1 MVITNVLYKLFILY
15 HPNATLLLFLIFDTF
30 QDVAVYLT
38 LNEEKITLN
47 EEHGTRNTEHRTR
60 NATRFTTLHLAFL
73 YLSEVLRKLY
83 PGNAEVLR

>member
-1 MVITNVLYKLFILY
+1 MSFYILFLHY

-47 EEHGTRNTEHRTR
+47 AEHGTQNAER
-60 NATRFTTLHLAFL
+60 NAFYYSSLGLFV
-73 YLSEVLRKLY
+73 SF
-83 PGNAEVLR
+83 